1 MISKYGKESAFALI
15 EFNDLYKGL
24 KEMLIK
30 MNKLDTDRKYL
41 RSAENY
47 IEKMNKQMKR
57 LSELLNGTTIL
68 EDIQQLN
75 NQIKKRYKEIIG

>member
-1 MISKYGKESAFALI
+1 
-15 EFNDLYKGL
+15 
-24 KEMLIK
+24 
-30 MNKLDTDRKYL
+30 MNKLDTDRKYI